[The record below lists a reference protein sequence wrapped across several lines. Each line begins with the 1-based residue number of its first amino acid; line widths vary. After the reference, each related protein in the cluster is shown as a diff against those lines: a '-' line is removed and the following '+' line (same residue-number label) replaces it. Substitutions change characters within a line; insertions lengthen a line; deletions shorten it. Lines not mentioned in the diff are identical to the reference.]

1 MKQLI
6 IIKYS
11 YIAQTQPNRDKLE
24 TIFLL
29 MVFAVKT
36 WPVLINK
43 TDISVAIAA
52 LIVIYFKSYTI
63 YV

>member
-43 TDISVAIAA
+43 TDISVASSTYCH
-52 LIVIYFKSYTI
+52 LF
-63 YV
+63 